1 MKNRLSPLL
10 GWLCVICLALGLAPA
25 AGRAEPAAAEAQPGL
40 NDFQSFVVD
49 GNDLY
54 VQAEDGL
61 WHRDLQT
68 HRDERLVTFEE
79 LDRLWQIN
87 NCFSL
92 FVWDHSLAVADW
104 DHGKLWRWNGDAFDR
119 PVALSG
125 TQAINQ
131 GYLINVAAQGDT
143 LWVLNYEN
151 LLAFALSTGEA
162 RSVGVSGVSEI
173 AATPEGGIVAI
184 RREGMAQTL
193 VHIASPAA
201 TPVELA
207 QLDNPTDGG
216 LACDGETGAVYAV
229 VAGYLSRLDG
239 ARWTPLRPL
248 TLWLGWQNFAV
259 YADGFSFVDNSAL
272 AFIPFAAPAG
282 TVQLNVR
289 GINWSSSDD
298 QHFMTEY
305 PSITIHRLSATRF
318 SAEDI
323 YQSIATRDGETDLFF
338 VPMSSGVR
346 NLMEKGYLQ
355 ALSPSEPLE
364 RDADRLYAFARDCCQ
379 VDGQRYAF
387 PADALVG
394 IWTQKKG
401 VDLPALPT
409 TVAELIDFAQAWDPA
424 DTSMPSVATAFYS
437 QAWSRREYASYV
449 LRQFILLAGGKPL
462 DFQDPRL
469 SAALARCAQL
479 DALDQPY
486 ASLEDSEFNAAI
498 TADDLNALWGYN
510 ANEGEIIPPPTLDAG
525 GEAVVPAE
533 LFVYVLNPYSTH
545 QAEALTYLAYLAQ
558 NRSDSANALLCADAV
573 PARYATHIEWA
584 TELDKQI
591 ADARDALAAGA
602 PENRP
607 ALQESLDTLLDEQE
621 MMEAD
626 NDSWIISPEALKR
639 YRALY
644 APHIAPL
651 LPPLLETSD
660 KSQMNL
666 GGMVND
672 CLNAWVEGKS
682 TTAQLLSKLAAIDA
696 GYRNE

>member
-1 MKNRLSPLL
+1 M
-10 GWLCVICLALGLAPA
+10 
-25 AGRAEPAAAEAQPGL
+25 
-40 NDFQSFVVD
+40 
-49 GNDLY
+49 
-54 VQAEDGL
+54 
-61 WHRDLQT
+61 
-68 HRDERLVTFEE
+68 
-79 LDRLWQIN
+79 
-87 NCFSL
+87 
-92 FVWDHSLAVADW
+92 
-104 DHGKLWRWNGDAFDR
+104 
-119 PVALSG
+119 
-125 TQAINQ
+125 
-131 GYLINVAAQGDT
+131 
-143 LWVLNYEN
+143 
-151 LLAFALSTGEA
+151 
-162 RSVGVSGVSEI
+162 
-173 AATPEGGIVAI
+173 
-184 RREGMAQTL
+184 
-193 VHIASPAA
+193 
-201 TPVELA
+201 A

-216 LACDGETGAVYAV
+216 LACDAETGAVYAV
-229 VAGYLSRLDG
+229 VAGSLSRLDG
-239 ARWTPLRPL
+239 DRWTPLRPL
-248 TLWLGWQNFAV
+248 TRWLGWRNFAV

-272 AFIPFAAPAG
+272 AFIPLAAPAG

-289 GINWSSSDD
+289 GINWMSSED
-298 QHFMTEY
+298 QHFMMEY
-305 PSITIHRLSATRF
+305 PSISIHRQSATHYC
-318 SAEDI
+318 AEEI

-338 VPMSSGVR
+338 VPMSSGLR

-394 IWTQKKG
+394 IWTLKKG

-409 TVAELIDFAQAWDPA
+409 TVAELIDFSQAWDPA
-424 DTSMPSVATAFYS
+424 DTSMPPVATAFYS

-479 DALDQPY
+479 DALDLPY
-486 ASLEDSEFNAAI
+486 SALEDTEFCAAI
-498 TADDLNALWGYN
+498 TADDLNALLGYC
-510 ANEGEIIPPPTLDAG
+510 ANECEIIPPPALDAG
-525 GEAVVPAE
+525 GEKVIPAD

-558 NRSDSANALLCADAV
+558 NRLNSAAALLCADAA
-573 PARYATHIEWA
+573 PARYASFTEAA
-584 TELDKQI
+584 TELDEQI
-591 ADARDALAAGA
+591 ADARDALAAGT

-607 ALQESLDTLLDEQE
+607 TLQESLDALLDEQE

-626 NDSWIISPEALKR
+626 NDSWIINPDALNR

-651 LPPLLETSD
+651 LPPLLETSA

-666 GGMVND
+666 GGTVDD